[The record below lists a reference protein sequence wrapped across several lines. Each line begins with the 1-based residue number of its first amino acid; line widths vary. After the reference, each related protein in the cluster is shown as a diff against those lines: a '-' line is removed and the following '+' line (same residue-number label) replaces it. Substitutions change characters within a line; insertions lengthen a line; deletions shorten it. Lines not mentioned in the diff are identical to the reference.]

1 MTKYA
6 LISGASSGIGYALC
20 EQFSK
25 KGYKVYG
32 CTRGAEVHLMK
43 PLTEKYGVTAFSC
56 DITNTKEIL
65 KMKEAILEETGGRL
79 DILYNNAGIAAGG
92 PACESEDQKV
102 EKIFRVN
109 VFGHIAMTREF
120 TEAIVATK
128 GTIIFTSSVAG
139 RVPMPMV
146 SLYCATKAAIDQY
159 AHVLCMEMK
168 PYDVKVVSVITGG
181 VNTAVGDN
189 GRDDFDENAPSLF
202 NVPGIQECAEEVA
215 LMARKCPIPVQPH
228 EYATSVVNY
237 LTGHKNP
244 SLNIYYGGMS
254 WILNYLGRY
263 TPVWVQQFFIG
274 KHFKF
279 DKVAANIRKKRA
291 QRGY

>member
-20 EQFSK
+20 EAFSK

-32 CTRGAEVHLMK
+32 CTRAQEVPLMK
-43 PLTEKYGVTAFSC
+43 PLTEKFGVTAFAC
-56 DITNTKEIL
+56 DITNTAEIL

-79 DILYNNAGIAAGG
+79 DVLYNNAGIAAGG
-92 PACESEDQKV
+92 PACESSDAKV
-102 EKIFRVN
+102 ENIFRVN

-120 TEAIVATK
+120 IDAIIATQ
-128 GTIIFTSSVAG
+128 GTIVFTSSVAG
-139 RVPMPMV
+139 RVPMPMI
-146 SLYCATKAAIDQY
+146 SLYCATKAAIDHY
-159 AHVLCMEMK
+159 AHTLNLEMK

-181 VNTAVGDN
+181 VNTAVGDK
-189 GRDDFDENAPSLF
+189 GRDDFSDDMPLLF
-202 NVPGIQECAEEVA
+202 NVPGIFECAEEVA

-228 EYATSVVNY
+228 EYANSVVNY
-237 LTGHKNP
+237 LTSHKNP
-244 SLNIYYGGMS
+244 SLNIYYGGLA
-254 WILNYLGRY
+254 WVLNYLGRY

-279 DKVAANIRKKRA
+279 DIVAASIRKKRA
-291 QRGY
+291 GK